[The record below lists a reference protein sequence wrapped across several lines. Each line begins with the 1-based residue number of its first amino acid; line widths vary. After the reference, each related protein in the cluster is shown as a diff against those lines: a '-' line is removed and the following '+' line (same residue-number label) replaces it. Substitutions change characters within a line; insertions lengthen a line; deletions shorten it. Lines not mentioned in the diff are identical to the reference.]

1 MRSHSGGAHS
11 SLYTLSVLVFA
22 GTGVVPPGASRF
34 PMVRFLRF
42 LKAVRETT
50 KKRRQK
56 GDERDQEQTKHG
68 MKKKQSTMNQR
79 IRDKYE
85 NQGQKRKE
93 KKYEPERKKTTIITY
108 GINVKYTEGR
118 NNGRKDERKKE
129 EGRKERRKKEEERKK
144 ECAKH

>member
-1 MRSHSGGAHS
+1 
-11 SLYTLSVLVFA
+11 VFA

-93 KKYEPERKKTTIITY
+93 KKYEPEEKNYDNYARDQREIYGRKEQR
-108 GINVKYTEGR
+108 TEGR
-118 NNGRKDERKKE
+118 KKERKDERKKE